1 MRIGSREFETQNGC
15 YIMGILN
22 VTPDSFSDG
31 GRHNSLDAALEHA
44 LRLIGEGADIID
56 VGGESTRP
64 GYEPVTAEEEIRRV
78 VPVIEAIRA
87 VSDVPVSVDTGKSA
101 VAEAALAAGADM
113 VNDVW
118 GFREDPAI
126 AAVTAKYGAACCL
139 MHSES
144 APEGEG
150 FMESMR
156 LSLLKSVRIAE
167 EAGVARERIIL
178 DPGVGF
184 AKSYGQNLA
193 AINRLGELRE
203 LGFPVLLGV
212 SRKSVIGRALGLPVE
227 ERLEG
232 TIAAT
237 VMGAVRGASFI
248 RVHDVSQNARALK
261 MARAIM
267 TEGREDG

>member
-1 MRIGSREFETQNGC
+1 MKIGEREFDTGSGC
-15 YIMGILN
+15 YVMGILN

-31 GRHNSLDAALEHA
+31 GRHASLGAAVGHA
-44 LRLIGEGADIID
+44 LRMLGEGADIID
-56 VGGESTRP
+56 IGGESTRP
-64 GYEPVTAEEEIRRV
+64 GYAPVDAAEEIRRV
-78 VPVIEAIRA
+78 VPVVEALRA
-87 VSDVPVSVDTGKSA
+87 VSGAPISVDTTKAA

-113 VNDVW
+113 INDVSAL
-118 GFREDPAI
+118 RAEPRMAAVI
-126 AAVTAKYGAACCL
+126 AAHGAACCL

-144 APEGEG
+144 APEGVG

-237 VMGAVRGASFI
+237 VMGAVHGASFI
-248 RVHDVSQNARALK
+248 RVHDVLQNARALK

>member
-1 MRIGSREFETQNGC
+1 MRIGSREFDTQNGC

-31 GRHNSLDAALEHA
+31 GRHNSLDAAFEHA

-78 VPVIEAIRA
+78 VPVIKAIRA
-87 VSDVPVSVDTGKSA
+87 VSDVPISVDTGKSA

-144 APEGEG
+144 APEGVG

-237 VMGAVRGASFI
+237 VMGAVHGASFI
-248 RVHDVSQNARALK
+248 RVHDVLQNARALK

>member
-1 MRIGSREFETQNGC
+1 
-15 YIMGILN
+15 
-22 VTPDSFSDG
+22 
-31 GRHNSLDAALEHA
+31 
-44 LRLIGEGADIID
+44 
-56 VGGESTRP
+56 
-64 GYEPVTAEEEIRRV
+64 
-78 VPVIEAIRA
+78 
-87 VSDVPVSVDTGKSA
+87 
-101 VAEAALAAGADM
+101 
-113 VNDVW
+113 
-118 GFREDPAI
+118 
-126 AAVTAKYGAACCL
+126 

-144 APEGEG
+144 APEGVG

-237 VMGAVRGASFI
+237 VMGAVHGASFI
-248 RVHDVSQNARALK
+248 RVHDVLQNARALK